1 MLNRIKM
8 VAIVLL
14 SPVECA
20 SACMPGLFTFCVV
33 GLGGKAR
40 VQPATRHLNSN
51 VTTT

>member
-33 GLGGKAR
+33 GGKAR